1 MRKYEIIWEK
11 IKAAEHDQWVIV
23 TVKDIYM
30 IQTIINMVQ
39 LEKSAAHTARKG
51 LDLPAYGKLEI
62 KRVPDKLQVHFR
74 LKNSGANL

>member
-1 MRKYEIIWEK
+1 MRKYEVIWNK
-11 IKAAEHDQWVIV
+11 IKQAEEGQWVIV
-23 TVKDIYM
+23 TVQEVHM

-51 LDLPAYGKLEI
+51 LDIPAYGKLEI
-62 KRVPDKLQVHFR
+62 KRLPETLQVHFR